1 MRKIAVWAI
10 TLALGGAALAGPART
25 AAALAPGL
33 APARLPAPVSA
44 LYRPATFVHMV
55 GRVYH
60 IEKWVAEDLEGTLV
74 DIQGDA
80 SSFTATLK
88 IPFGTMQVEGS
99 GAFGGSEVEGTI
111 TFGPQNLTFKG
122 ALIAQ

>member
-1 MRKIAVWAI
+1 MRKTAVWAM
-10 TLALGGAALAGPART
+10 TLALGGAVLAGPART

-33 APARLPAPVSA
+33 APARLPASVSA

-74 DIQGDA
+74 DIIPIFHEGNPAFRVIYIPKDETAPKTVIVMAGQGFEHD
-80 SSFTATLK
+80 S
-88 IPFGTMQVEGS
+88 
-99 GAFGGSEVEGTI
+99 
-111 TFGPQNLTFKG
+111 
-122 ALIAQ
+122 IAPVTE